1 MRTATPGSAVVDA
14 SVAAAIAFGEPN
26 AELALELVS
35 DVNLFAPTLL
45 HYELCNVARKKAARS
60 PGQLSSIT
68 QGLIGALDMDVEP
81 ITPSHAETLRLA
93 LETGLSTYDASY
105 LFVSLMLDAPLVTFD
120 NRLQQAHDALA

>member
-68 QGLIGALDMDVEP
+68 QGLIGALDMDVEL

>member
-68 QGLIGALDMDVEP
+68 QGLIDALDMDVDL

-120 NRLQQAHDALA
+120 NRLKQAHDALA

>member
-60 PGQLSSIT
+60 PGQLSYIT